1 MSPGEAMLP
10 DRSSL
15 PFGWLTME
23 DDGEAFAALRALPDV
38 GKQSLFAA
46 CAARTVKG
54 QLAFE
59 HGARPE
65 LEATV
70 ARLGIDF
77 AAHARPSAELFWS
90 RLRKDRMLA
99 VARDTIGVEWASAHR
114 KDKKA
119 TLAAAMESA
128 FVGGGD
134 VPVGVTAEGRAA
146 ALTWAPPGFHAFD
159 RGRIDDGEDGNAE
172 ADPAPADETQPDA
185 PEEAAAEPANGTDD
199 AESSDT
205 RPPEADPATADAPQH
220 TSVVESIDSPAVAEQ
235 LALARARQDEADAHN
250 AVSDRR
256 RRPQRSLSRRK
267 ALAATGTAKQR
278 RTPNRPCRRSA
289 ATATTPMARRSRPS
303 CAGAEPPRSSPST
316 PPRWFIRRG
325 VFGSRIDNRELS
337 YVYHT
342 ESRYRRARQWFSHDP
357 RPGGRPRHRQGD
369 PAILSRPRRY
379 FHRDVANSRRGG
391 ANRVAA
397 TIEQDGDST
406 RVILID
412 DGAGIADPAV
422 LLTFGESGWKA
433 GIAEAEDPAGFGLLA
448 LSRRGC
454 TLRWRVPGGDPSP
467 GYRLVLEPA
476 HFLGRDAAH
485 VVPDDS
491 APWPH
496 GTAVTFEASEAP
508 HAVRAFLET
517 AARHYPLPVTI
528 GGEIVE
534 RRAFL
539 DGALHVEPWKGLIFG
554 VFKDSHAG
562 YRVPDVNFHGLTLP
576 VRLPQIDAV
585 EGGVWSARAD
595 IDSCPDLELVLPA
608 RKEAVETPFLE
619 EMRNA
624 ARLAVYRAM
633 AQADPAPRVAW
644 TDWHKA
650 KEAAIDM
657 PEPPAE
663 LRSWRPAIAD
673 TDYWDERSAFAGV
686 GTGTLVMQ
694 ADPEPPEAQALHRA
708 LGPAG
713 LLGGLERTLRLFA
726 PEPRFEGYPWYD
738 ALARVTG
745 IETLVTVDG
754 AVRSLDSFLD
764 RENDGEPE
772 RPETI
777 VMHLNV
783 LHPPKSP
790 RHCFRKCRTIAVPAD
805 LAFAGEAWSSL
816 HDALPLVTADSDIA
830 PEELA
835 RLLRAAYFSPSDDA
849 DADSWET
856 QLTRFEE
863 DALHMSLK
871 LLCSVEEARQ
881 RTIADAVWREI
892 FWLMPRD
899 RTVTIVVRGGKVS
912 VDIGPACTEAAT
924 NAGNVEVVQ

>member
-1 MSPGEAMLP
+1 MSTAQNAVTDEPGTG
-10 DRSSL
+10 S
-15 PFGWLTME
+15 
-23 DDGEAFAALRALPDV
+23 
-38 GKQSLFAA
+38 
-46 CAARTVKG
+46 
-54 QLAFE
+54 
-59 HGARPE
+59 
-65 LEATV
+65 AT
-70 ARLGIDF
+70 I
-77 AAHARPSAELFWS
+77 HAR
-90 RLRKDRMLA
+90 
-99 VARDTIGVEWASAHR
+99 VGASAI
-114 KDKKA
+114 DKVTRLFSA
-119 TLAAAMESA
+119 GLADIFTETL
-128 FVGGGD
+128 
-134 VPVGVTAEGRAA
+134 
-146 ALTWAPPGFHAFD
+146 
-159 RGRIDDGEDGNAE
+159 
-172 ADPAPADETQPDA
+172 Q
-185 PEEAAAEPANGTDD
+185 
-199 AESSDT
+199 
-205 RPPEADPATADAPQH
+205 
-220 TSVVESIDSPAVAEQ
+220 
-235 LALARARQDEADAHN
+235 
-250 AVSDRR
+250 
-256 RRPQRSLSRRK
+256 
-267 ALAATGTAKQR
+267 
-278 RTPNRPCRRSA
+278 
-289 ATATTPMARRSRPS
+289 
-303 CAGAEPPRSSPST
+303 
-316 PPRWFIRRG
+316 
-325 VFGSRIDNRELS
+325 
-337 YVYHT
+337 
-342 ESRYRRARQWFSHDP
+342 
-357 RPGGRPRHRQGD
+357 
-369 PAILSRPRRY
+369 
-379 FHRDVANSRRGG
+379 NSRRGG

-406 RVILID
+406 RVTLID
-412 DGAGIADPAV
+412 DGAGIADPGV
-422 LLTFGESGWKA
+422 LLTFGESDWKA

-454 TLRWRVPGGDPSP
+454 TLRWSVPGGDPSP

-528 GGEIVE
+528 NGEAVE

-539 DGALHVEPWKGLIFG
+539 DGAIHAEPWKGLVFG

-585 EGGVWSARAD
+585 EGGIWSARAD

-608 RKEAVETPFLE
+608 RKEALETPFLE
-619 EMRNA
+619 EMREA

-633 AQADPAPRVAW
+633 AQADPAPRLAW

-650 KEAAIDM
+650 KEAGIEM

-663 LRSWRPAIAD
+663 LRPWRPGIAD
-673 TDYWDERSAFAGV
+673 TDYWDERSAFTAV
-686 GTGTLVMQ
+686 GSGALMMR

-708 LGPAG
+708 LDPAG
-713 LLGGLERTLRLFA
+713 LRDGSERTLRLFA
-726 PEPRFEGYPWYD
+726 PEPRFEGYRWYD
-738 ALARVTG
+738 ALARVTS
-745 IETLVTVDG
+745 IETLVTVDA
-754 AVRSLDSFLD
+754 AVRSLDYFID
-764 RENDGEPE
+764 RENGGEPE

-790 RHCFRKCRTIAVPAD
+790 RHCFRKCGTMAIPAD

-863 DALHMSLK
+863 DALHMSLR

-881 RTIADAVWREI
+881 RTIADAVILAHAAR
-892 FWLMPRD
+892 PHGHHRGARRQGQRRY
-899 RTVTIVVRGGKVS
+899 RTRVH
-912 VDIGPACTEAAT
+912 
-924 NAGNVEVVQ
+924 GNRNRCR

>member
-1 MSPGEAMLP
+1 MSTAQN
-10 DRSSL
+10 
-15 PFGWLTME
+15 
-23 DDGEAFAALRALPDV
+23 A
-38 GKQSLFAA
+38 
-46 CAARTVKG
+46 
-54 QLAFE
+54 
-59 HGARPE
+59 
-65 LEATV
+65 
-70 ARLGIDF
+70 
-77 AAHARPSAELFWS
+77 
-90 RLRKDRMLA
+90 
-99 VARDTIGVEWASAHR
+99 
-114 KDKKA
+114 
-119 TLAAAMESA
+119 
-128 FVGGGD
+128 
-134 VPVGVTAEGRAA
+134 VTAEP
-146 ALTWAPPGFHAFD
+146 T
-159 RGRIDDGEDGNAE
+159 
-172 ADPAPADETQPDA
+172 
-185 PEEAAAEPANGTDD
+185 NG
-199 AESSDT
+199 S
-205 RPPEADPATADAPQH
+205 AT
-220 TSVVESIDSPAVAEQ
+220 I
-235 LALARARQDEADAHN
+235 RARVGASAIDKVTRLFSAGLADI
-250 AVSDRR
+250 
-256 RRPQRSLSRRK
+256 
-267 ALAATGTAKQR
+267 
-278 RTPNRPCRRSA
+278 
-289 ATATTPMARRSRPS
+289 
-303 CAGAEPPRSSPST
+303 
-316 PPRWFIRRG
+316 F
-325 VFGSRIDNRELS
+325 
-337 YVYHT
+337 T
-342 ESRYRRARQWFSHDP
+342 ETLQ
-357 RPGGRPRHRQGD
+357 
-369 PAILSRPRRY
+369 
-379 FHRDVANSRRGG
+379 NSRRGG

-406 RVILID
+406 RVTLAD
-412 DGAGIADPAV
+412 DGEGIADPAV
-422 LLTFGESGWKA
+422 LLTFGESNWNA
-433 GIAEAEDPAGFGLLA
+433 RH
-448 LSRRGC
+448 RRGGRSPPGSGFSPSRAGAAPC
-454 TLRWRVPGGDPSP
+454 AGVVPGGDPSP
-467 GYRLVLEPA
+467 GYRLMLEPA

-508 HAVRAFLET
+508 HSVRAFLET
-517 AARHYPLPVTI
+517 AARHYPLPVII
-528 GGEIVE
+528 GGETVE

-539 DGALHVEPWKGLIFG
+539 DGALHAEPWKGLVFG

-595 IDSCPDLELVLPA
+595 IESCPDLELVLPA

-619 EMRNA
+619 EMREA

-650 KEAAIDM
+650 KEAGIEM

-663 LRSWRPAIAD
+663 LRPWRPAIAD
-673 TDYWDERSAFAGV
+673 TGLLGRAVRLYAAV
-686 GTGTLVMQ
+686 GTGALVMQ

-708 LGPAG
+708 LGLAG
-713 LLGGLERTLRLFA
+713 FQGGSERTLKLFA
-726 PEPRFEGYPWYD
+726 PEPRFDGYPWYD
-738 ALARVTG
+738 ALVRVTG

-754 AVRSLDSFLD
+754 AVRSLDYFTN
-764 RENDGEPE
+764 RENGGEPE

-790 RHCFRKCRTIAVPAD
+790 RHCFRKCDTIAVPAD
-805 LAFAGEAWSSL
+805 LAFAGEAWSSV

-835 RLLRAAYFSPSDDA
+835 RLLRAAFFSPSDDA
-849 DADSWET
+849 EADSWET

-912 VDIGPACTEAAT
+912 VDIGPVCTEAAT
-924 NAGNVEVVQ
+924 DAGTGEAAQ